1 MWQNTVFMIIDKSCF
16 LEDMVLESLRICLE
30 EQFMIK
36 YYLIRHLSL
45 LKIQNIEDTNV
56 YLFQCFIDLF
66 DNQRTLDLT
75 GIAKVSDCTC

>member
-30 EQFMIK
+30 EQLMIK

-45 LKIQNIEDTNV
+45 LKIQNIVDTNGH
-56 YLFQCFIDLF
+56 LFQCFIGLF

-75 GIAKVSDCTC
+75 DIAKISDCTR

>member
-30 EQFMIK
+30 EHFMIK

-45 LKIQNIEDTNV
+45 LKIQNIVDTNV
-56 YLFQCFIDLF
+56 YLFQCFIGLF

-75 GIAKVSDCTC
+75 GIAKVSDCTR